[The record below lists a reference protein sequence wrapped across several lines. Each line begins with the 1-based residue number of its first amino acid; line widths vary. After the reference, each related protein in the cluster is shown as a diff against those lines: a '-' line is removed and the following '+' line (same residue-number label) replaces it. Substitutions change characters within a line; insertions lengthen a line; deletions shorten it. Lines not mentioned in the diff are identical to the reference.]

1 MTRLVRREDAETWAF
16 RLCELVASKM
26 FRALS
31 IRNYRLWVVGALVSN
46 IGTWMQRVA
55 QDWLVL
61 TELTD
66 HDGTA
71 TGIVTGLQFL
81 PMLILGPYAGLI
93 ADRYDKRKVLIC
105 TQSFMALCAL
115 VLGGLVVADAAELW
129 HVYLLA
135 TALGI
140 GSAFDAPAR
149 QAFVSE
155 IVPGT
160 HLTNAVALN
169 SANFNLARLAGPGIA
184 GLVIAAFGTGPA
196 ILINGASFIA
206 VLFSLTTLD
215 REQIR
220 PATRVRRGKGQI
232 VEGFKYVRGRRDLLL
247 IFSLAF
253 VVGTFGLNFQL
264 TNAMMAAEVFGVGAG
279 EYGILGSVMAIGTFA
294 GALLAARRSHPRWR
308 YIIFGAIFFGLSALA
323 SALMPSYLFFMLSLI
338 PVGLFALTFLN
349 SCNVMVQTS
358 VPSHYRAR
366 VLGLYLM
373 VVQGGTPI
381 GAPLVGWLATL
392 FGPRMALGVGASLS
406 LIAGLLALIMWQ
418 KYRSDA
424 VPIRRQVQRIFTW
437 RAR

>member
-1 MTRLVRREDAETWAF
+1 
-16 RLCELVASKM
+16 M

-81 PMLILGPYAGLI
+81 PVLILAPYAGLI

-105 TQSFMALCAL
+105 TQSFMAVCAL
-115 VLGGLVVADAAELW
+115 VLGALVVADAAELW
-129 HVYLLA
+129 HVYILA
-135 TALGI
+135 TALGL

-155 IVPGT
+155 LVPGT

-169 SANFNLARLAGPGIA
+169 SANFNLARLAGPGVA

-196 ILINGASFIA
+196 FLINGASFLA
-206 VLFSLTTLD
+206 VLFSLTSLD
-215 REQIR
+215 RTQIR
-220 PATRVRRGKGQI
+220 AATRVKRGKGQ
-232 VEGFKYVRGRRDLLL
+232 VAAGFRYVRGRRDLLL
-247 IFSLAF
+247 IFALAF

-279 EYGILGSVMAIGTFA
+279 EYGILGSVMAVGTFA
-294 GALLAARRSHPRWR
+294 GALLAARRSRPRWR
-308 YIIFGAIFFGLSALA
+308 YIIVGAIFFGASALA
-323 SALMPSYLFFMLSLI
+323 SALMPSYGLFMISLI

-349 SCNVMVQTS
+349 SCNTMVQTS
-358 VPSHYRAR
+358 VSGHYRAR
-366 VLGLYLM
+366 VLALYLM
-373 VVQGGTPI
+373 VVQGGTPL

-392 FGPRMALGVGASLS
+392 FGPRAAVGVGAVLS
-406 LIAGLLALIMWQ
+406 LLAGLLALMLWQ
-418 KYRSDA
+418 KYRVDA
-424 VPIRRQVQRIFTW
+424 VPLRRQMQRILTW